1 MSRITDL
8 STSVYESFAMLAGM
22 QLDLFSLL
30 ADDPQTV
37 GELASHLNVRSDKL
51 AILCY
56 ALVATE
62 LLTVSDDRFSNTDES
77 DRFLVRDKP
86 EFLGDR
92 HHIWSRIWPATMQA
106 AESIRTGKPQ
116 AHLDFSSIS
125 DDEQI
130 EFFSG
135 LHPASISGGRE
146 FAAAC
151 DLSQHRSMVDVGG
164 GSGGFTLG
172 LIEKWSHLQA
182 TVVDLP
188 HITTVTRRFI
198 EEAGATDKITIVG
211 ADLVTEPC
219 PDSLTDTFD
228 VAILRNFIQVLSPDD
243 AKSALGHVADA
254 LHPGGRIYVTG
265 HILDDTRAAPRESV
279 TFNLVFLNIY
289 ENGQA
294 YTQHE
299 YETWLEEAGYTD
311 IEFLTE
317 DLVTALKT

>member
-219 PDSLTDTFD
+219 PDSLTDTLTSPFSETLSRSSHPMMQSPPW
-228 VAILRNFIQVLSPDD
+228 ATSPTRSIQEAASTSP
-243 AKSALGHVADA
+243 ATSSTT
-254 LHPGGRIYVTG
+254 P
-265 HILDDTRAAPRESV
+265 APRQESPLLS
-279 TFNLVFLNIY
+279 TSSSSTSTKTARPILNTSTKP
-289 ENGQA
+289 GSKKRA
-294 YTQHE
+294 TQ
-299 YETWLEEAGYTD
+299 TSSS
-311 IEFLTE
+311 
-317 DLVTALKT
+317 